1 MASAAV
7 IARQQLVWRDPPVWP
22 FLWRGA
28 FPAAV
33 LVLVALYALLPFA
46 QRSIQAT
53 VEQEVRAQL
62 AAAGLDWVG
71 VSVAGQNVKLAGVEP
86 AEGDGEHALSVARAA
101 TCPTWLG
108 RHTCAVSVTGTFMP
122 PPAPPPAPVVQE
134 PAPAAPEAPAAPRPA
149 PTPAPALA
157 TTRSGCESSL
167 AGLLASEQIEFASGS
182 AKISARSSAL
192 LDRLARQVRACPG
205 RIRIEGYTDTV
216 GRGRINL
223 RLSEARAQAVR
234 KALIARGVAP
244 ARLSA
249 KGYGARRAIADNAT
263 EAGRA
268 RNRRIEFHTVNAK

>member
-28 FPAAV
+28 LPAAV

-46 QRSIQAT
+46 HRSIQAT

-71 VSVAGQNVKLAGVEP
+71 VSVAGQDVKLAGVEP
-86 AEGDGEHALSVARAA
+86 AEGDGAHALSVARAA
-101 TCPTWLG
+101 SCPTWLG
-108 RHTCAVSVTGTFMP
+108 RHTCAVSVTGSFMP
-122 PPAPPPAPVVQE
+122 PPAPVAQE
-134 PAPAAPEAPAAPRPA
+134 PAPAIAAAAPPAAAGPRPA
-149 PTPAPALA
+149 PA
-157 TTRSGCESSL
+157 TTPSGCESSL

-192 LDRLARQVRACPG
+192 LDRLARQVKTCPG

-234 KALIARGVAP
+234 KALIARGVPP